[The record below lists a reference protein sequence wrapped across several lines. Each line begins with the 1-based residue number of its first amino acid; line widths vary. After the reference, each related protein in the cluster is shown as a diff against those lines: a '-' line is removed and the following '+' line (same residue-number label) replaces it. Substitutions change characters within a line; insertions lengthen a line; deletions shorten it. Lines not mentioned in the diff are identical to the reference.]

1 MINIETYTKA
11 LQRFLQ
17 MNIIIKCEG
26 KTLKAGRLKLFST
39 KQYFIRLNIETPKKE
54 TKILELPYP
63 YDMCL
68 TDTSCTLNYRL
79 SVLTNGNN
87 TTTSKLRTLKTNMSH
102 KVYDNLVTITGVD
115 S

>member
-1 MINIETYTKA
+1 MINLETYTKA

-17 MNIIIKCEG
+17 INIVIKCEG
-26 KTLKAGRLKLFST
+26 KTLKAGRLKLFSS
-39 KQYFIRLNIETPKKE
+39 KQYFVRLYIETAKKE

-63 YDMCL
+63 YTIHL
-68 TDTSCTLNYRL
+68 TDTACTLNYKL

-87 TTTSKLRTLKTNMSH
+87 STTSKLRSVKTNHTH
-102 KVYDNLVTITGVD
+102 KMYDNLVTITGVD

>member
-1 MINIETYTKA
+1 MMNIETYTKA

-26 KTLKAGRLKLFST
+26 KTLKAGRLKLFSS
-39 KQYFIRLNIETPKKE
+39 KQYFIRLNIETAKKE

-63 YDMCL
+63 YAIHL

-87 TTTSKLRTLKTNMSH
+87 TTSNKLRSLKTNTTH